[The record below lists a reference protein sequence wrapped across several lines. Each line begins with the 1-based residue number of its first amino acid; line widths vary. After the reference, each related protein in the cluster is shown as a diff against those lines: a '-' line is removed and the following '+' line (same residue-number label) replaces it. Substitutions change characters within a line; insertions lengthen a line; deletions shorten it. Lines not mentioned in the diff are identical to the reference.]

1 MPSAR
6 QLTERQAQR
15 RERVLRAA
23 IELAAEGGY
32 DGVQMRAVAERAD
45 VALGTV
51 YHYFS
56 SKDHLLAES
65 LNEWLATFGRS
76 IALDPVAGDT
86 TIDRVLD
93 LLGRTIEQMGTHR
106 KVTAALIS
114 GFVAEGEEVAACQET
129 LHETF
134 SKIMATAFDRD
145 FPEGDRDRIIRSL
158 EHVWFSALIGWKND
172 WLTYERA
179 SGDLEDAARM
189 LLAGRS

>member
-1 MPSAR
+1 MPSVR

-76 IALDPVAGDT
+76 IALAPVAGDT

-93 LLGRTIEQMGTHR
+93 LLGRTIDQMGTHR